1 MTRSGT
7 DARGHAETPHR
18 GGLLTVGHGTLDRPG
33 LTTLFDTAGIELLV
47 DVRRFPASRR
57 HPHVNRGAL
66 EAWLPEQGIE
76 YRWEER
82 LGGRR
87 TPRPDSPHTAVR
99 NAQFRAYADHMAS
112 DDWRAALRD
121 LLTHAGQ
128 RTVAVMCAESVW
140 WRCHRR
146 FIADAALA
154 LHHVPVRHLMHH
166 GREQPHRMTDGARVV
181 GDRLL
186 YDAGAS
192 DHPTLFDR

>member
-1 MTRSGT
+1 MDT
-7 DARGHAETPHR
+7 RGHAETAHR
-18 GGLLTVGHGTLDRPG
+18 GPLLTVGHGTLDRPG
-33 LTTLFDTAGIELLV
+33 LATLFDTAGIELLV
-47 DVRRFPASRR
+47 DVRRYPASRR

-66 EAWLPEQGIE
+66 QVWLPEHGIE
-76 YRWEER
+76 YWWEER

-99 NAQFRAYADHMAS
+99 NEQFRAYADHMAS

-121 LLTHAGQ
+121 VLTQTGQ

-154 LHHVPVRHLMHH
+154 LHGVPVRHLMHD

-181 GDRLL
+181 GARLL

-192 DHPTLFDR
+192 DQPTLFDR